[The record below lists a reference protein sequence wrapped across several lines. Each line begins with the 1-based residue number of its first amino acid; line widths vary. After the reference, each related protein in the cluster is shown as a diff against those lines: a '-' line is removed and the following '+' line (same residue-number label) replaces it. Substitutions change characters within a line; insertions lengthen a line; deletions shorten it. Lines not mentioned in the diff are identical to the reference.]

1 MVKNPIM
8 TKKQSDLYIIA
19 VICTK
24 LEQRVPAEDI
34 RKSLDLENDL
44 FLSYIEFA
52 LENNWIIKQDN
63 GRYKLTNYGK
73 EFVGEFR
80 SS

>member
-1 MVKNPIM
+1 M
-8 TKKQSDLYIIA
+8 TKKQSPLNIIA

-24 LEQRVPAEDI
+24 LAQGVHEEDI
-34 RKSLDLENDL
+34 RKSLDLEDDF

-52 LENNWIIKQDN
+52 LENNWIIKQED

-80 SS
+80 S

>member
-1 MVKNPIM
+1 MI
-8 TKKQSDLYIIA
+8 KKRSPLNIIA
-19 VICTK
+19 IICTK
-24 LEQRVPAEDI
+24 LVQGVPEEDI

-52 LENNWIIKQDN
+52 LENKWITKQEQ

-73 EFVGEFR
+73 EFVSEFQ

>member
-1 MVKNPIM
+1 MI
-8 TKKQSDLYIIA
+8 KKRSPLNIIA
-19 VICTK
+19 IICTK
-24 LEQRVPAEDI
+24 LVQGVPEEDI

-52 LENNWIIKQDN
+52 LENKWITKQEQ
-63 GRYKLTNYGK
+63 GRYKLTKYGK
-73 EFVGEFR
+73 EFVSEFQ

>member
-1 MVKNPIM
+1 M
-8 TKKQSDLYIIA
+8 TKKQSPLHIIA
-19 VICTK
+19 IICTK
-24 LEQRVPAEDI
+24 LVQGVPEEDI

-52 LENNWIIKQDN
+52 LENKWITKQEQ

-73 EFVGEFR
+73 EFVSEFR
-80 SS
+80 S